1 MLVTQ
6 SYDKP
11 YLWKVMEKT
20 KLVWDREKRALAT
33 PLELG
38 SQESVTPVSRATKS
52 GEGGEAETGLLD
64 TQGP

>member
-1 MLVTQ
+1 
-6 SYDKP
+6 
-11 YLWKVMEKT
+11 MEKT